1 MIQKTEK
8 IEKAADKVQLIAPL
22 LSETL
27 STADRVDLQKRIA
40 AEAGLSYRSIGR
52 YVERFKR
59 KKLQGLVDAMRK
71 RDDLK
76 TISDDVV
83 DQAIILRREL
93 PSRSIE
99 DIIFILTSEHFVG
112 MGEIKRSTLQRRLQQ
127 AGYSKRQMMQYV
139 NTPQL
144 TSLRRFQ
151 KEHRMMML
159 QGDIKYGPY
168 LPIGPNGSPKQVFWI
183 GWIDDATRY
192 IVYGR
197 FYTEMTAL
205 SVKDS
210 FKMALIMCGK
220 PDSALIDNGK
230 QYIAYDFKMC
240 ASSLGVK
247 LRYCRPYAPETKG
260 KIERFN
266 SLLDKY
272 INEVSLKIFNTLER
286 LNASYLAWQEE
297 YYHKHSHSSLQLK
310 TPHDTFT
317 NDTRALKMVPQ
328 EELEY
333 AFLERKKRKVSGTG
347 TVSFD
352 GRLYE
357 VSNPNLVGHN
367 VSIVIDRKD
376 VAKLQVECPGFDICT
391 ASLQNIGG
399 DIDYENRVRAESKGL
414 LKTDTSRYIDSIER
428 EYKKNHPDAQMV
440 FDFPQHPEVDDKE
453 PAQVSIYSR
462 LRQVKEET
470 K

>member
-1 MIQKTEK
+1 MIQKNGK
-8 IEKAADKVQLIAPL
+8 LDKAADKVQLIAPL

-40 AEAGLSYRSIGR
+40 TEAGLSYRSIGR
-52 YVERFKR
+52 YVERFKK
-59 KKLQGLVDAMRK
+59 KKLLGLVAAMRK

-76 TISDDVV
+76 MISDDVIE
-83 DQAIILRREL
+83 QAIILRREL

-99 DIIFILTSEHFVG
+99 DIIFILTSENFVG
-112 MGEIKRSTLQRRLQQ
+112 RDEIKRSTLQRRLQQ

-151 KEHRMMML
+151 KEHRMMLL

-168 LPIGPNGSPKQVFWI
+168 LPIGPNGSPKQVYWI

-197 FYTEMTAL
+197 FYSEMTAL

-210 FKMALIMCGK
+210 LKMALLMCGK
-220 PDSALIDNGK
+220 PDGLLIDNGS

-260 KIERFN
+260 KIEKYN
-266 SLLDKY
+266 SLLDKF
-272 INEVSLKIFNTLER
+272 INEVSLKMFNTLER

-297 YYHKHSHSSLQLK
+297 YYHKHAHSSLQLK

-317 NDTRALKMVPQ
+317 NDTRPLKMVPQ

-357 VSNPNLVGHN
+357 VPNPSLVGHN

-376 VAKLQVECPGFDICT
+376 VTKLQVECPGFDICT

-399 DIDYENRVRAESKGL
+399 DIDYESRVRAESKGV
-414 LKTDTSRYIDSIER
+414 LKPDTSRYIDSIER

-440 FDFPQHPEVDDKE
+440 FDFPQNSQADDKE

-462 LRQVKEET
+462 LKKVKEDA